1 MKQRIKA
8 FFAGGILAL
17 ALFGVAM
24 AGPLEDGQA
33 AYQKSDYATA
43 LQIFRPLAEQGD
55 PGAQTALAVMYQHG
69 QGVPQDY
76 VSAHMWSN
84 LAASRGMDTDTRDLA
99 AENRYILAV
108 KMTPAQIAEAQ
119 RLASEWAHAF
129 EWPPH

>member
-1 MKQRIKA
+1 
-8 FFAGGILAL
+8 
-17 ALFGVAM
+17 
-24 AGPLEDGQA
+24 
-33 AYQKSDYATA
+33 
-43 LQIFRPLAEQGD
+43 
-55 PGAQTALAVMYQHG
+55 MYQHG

-119 RLASEWAHAF
+119 RLASEWASYGRKLVRA
-129 EWPPH
+129 